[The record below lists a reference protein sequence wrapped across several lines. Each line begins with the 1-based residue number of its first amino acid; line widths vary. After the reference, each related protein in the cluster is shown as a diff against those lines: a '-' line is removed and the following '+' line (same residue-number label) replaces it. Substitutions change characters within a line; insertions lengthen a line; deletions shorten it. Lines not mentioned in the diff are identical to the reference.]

1 MKNAKDFVALM
12 VSMVVGFVAW
22 VSLKVE
28 NFLTERRNN
37 KDNAVENNG
46 NGPVLRKFHYHRHGI
61 PFILVVIALI
71 WANRQGYFQDYP
83 GIQSFVNMVLYVT
96 DQLLQF
102 IMKLLDIL
110 VRALNIPHIWEGFQN
125 LFWGHWLFK

>member
-1 MKNAKDFVALM
+1 MKNVENVFALM
-12 VSMVVGFVAW
+12 VSMVAGFVAW
-22 VSLKVE
+22 ISLKIE
-28 NFLTERRNN
+28 NFLTERRKN
-37 KDNAVENNG
+37 KENTLENNG
-46 NGPVLRKFHYHRHGI
+46 NSPVLRKCHYHRHGI

-102 IMKLLDIL
+102 IMKILDSL
-110 VRALNIPHIWEGFQN
+110 VRALNIPHVWEVFQN
-125 LFWGHWLFK
+125 LFWSHWLFK